1 MSTFYNTNIDIA
13 EYNKWANKY
22 ANDIRNLSEEQ
33 KKNAFL
39 RYQYRMK
46 HGESALGTF
55 DKAKS
60 FDEKVALYNENNV
73 SQINNGDHITQNN
86 YNTTIAQSNNA
97 TSKS

>member
-33 KKNAFL
+33 KNNAFL

-60 FDEKVALYNENNV
+60 FDEKVALYNGQQN
-73 SQINNGDHITQNN
+73 IN
-86 YNTTIAQSNNA
+86 
-97 TSKS
+97 